1 MSNPEGCLGRV
12 LAVEGSEVCIGL
24 ASPLPKGPD
33 RPTVGKFVAIS
44 GHETTLVGMI
54 SDVSLRAE
62 AIDGSRTVARV
73 DLLGEIE
80 RTPAGDRALPPRGP
94 RVRRDR
100 RPGPDDRQR
109 RAQPHLRLDQRPG
122 DHHRPPEPGPL
133 DPGLRRHR
141 PHARQAFRRRRLDR
155 RRQVERRR
163 LDPRQDDRGPPRAP
177 RPPPRRP
184 QRIPRRLRRPRQRH
198 RRREP
203 PPAVLALQLRGDAQ
217 RPLRRQA
224 RRGRGGRHPRRTDP
238 GRQGEVP
245 GPGRA
250 GARTGFARAAADP
263 APQRLHRRH
272 SLALPPAG
280 PPRSSSTSAWASSR
294 TAPRP

>member
-24 ASPLPKGPD
+24 ASPLPTGPD

-44 GHETTLVGMI
+44 GHDTTLVGMI

-80 RTPAGDRALPPRGP
+80 RTPAGVARFRRG
-94 RVRRDR
+94 VREYAAIGDPARDA
-100 RPGPDDRQR
+100 RQR
-109 RAQPHLRLDQRPG
+109 RAQPHLRLDQRPR
-122 DHHRPPEPGPL
+122 DHHRPPQPGPL
-133 DPGLRRHR
+133 DPRLRRHR
-141 PHARQAFRRRRLDR
+141 PPARQALRRRRLHR

-163 LDPRQDDRGPPRAP
+163 LDPRQDDRRPPRAP

-184 QRIPRRLRRPRQRH
+184 QRVPRRLRRPRQRH

-224 RRGRGGRHPRRTDP
+224 RRAGGGRNPRRAHPR
-238 GRQGEVP
+238 RQGEVP
-245 GPGRA
+245 GHARA
-250 GARTGFARAAADP
+250 GLRRAPPGP
-263 APQRLHRRH
+263 APLGLHRRH
-272 SLALPPAG
+272 PLALPPPG
-280 PPRSSSTSAWASSR
+280 PPRPRSTSAWASSR